1 MVRRLHLGSED
12 HFTEACKQ
20 IKNLHKKKKVKNVS
34 EDGLG
39 DTLGRVHI
47 QAQNIGTI
55 QTRKMKGLKESEE
68 ERKLK
73 KLKKMAEMKA
83 KRAKAE
89 EARKANVE
97 KLFAEES

>member
-1 MVRRLHLGSED
+1 MFSSLNQV
-12 HFTEACKQ
+12 
-20 IKNLHKKKKVKNVS
+20 KNLHKKKKVKNVS

-73 KLKKMAEMKA
+73 KMAEMKA
-83 KRAKAE
+83 KREKAE
-89 EARKANVE
+89 EARKANIE
-97 KLFAEES
+97 KLFAEEN